1 MTRHFGRLAFYG
13 AVGSWAVM
21 AFSLVASGLD
31 PSPGRTRVLQALA
44 TGAVMAAL
52 AACGFGLAAI
62 VRGTGRP
69 SGALGLVLGVL
80 FLLMFTSAGFAIF
93 T

>member
-1 MTRHFGRLAFYG
+1 MTQHFGRLAFYG

-31 PSPGRTRVLQALA
+31 PSPGRTRFLQALA
-44 TGAVMAAL
+44 AGAVMAAL
-52 AACGFGLAAI
+52 AACGLGLAAI
-62 VRGTGRP
+62 VRGTGRR
-69 SGALGLVLGVL
+69 SGAVGLILGVL
-80 FLLMFTSAGFAIF
+80 FLLMFTGAGLAIF